1 MNSQQLFPL
10 DFPIGKSIIRYY
22 IYFAA
27 IIMYSF
33 RSMAKTN
40 LQNKSFHLPRNSIL
54 EKYKYKSRTRL
65 NIECK

>member
-27 IIMYSF
+27 IISAK
-33 RSMAKTN
+33 RIMAKTN

-54 EKYKYKSRTRL
+54 ENYKYKSRTRL

>member
-33 RSMAKTN
+33 RRTN
-40 LQNKSFHLPRNSIL
+40 LQNKSFHLPMNSVL
-54 EKYKYKSRTRL
+54 ENYKYKGRTRL